1 MFPSPP
7 TTHHTQPQTL
17 KVQDAGSDQEQ
28 VQVEVTRLLV
38 SSYFDIVRANLQDLV
53 PKAVMHFLVNT
64 VQRGLQQHLIK
75 TIYRWV
81 CGEGGH
87 AGGCVRVHA

>member
-1 MFPSPP
+1 M
-7 TTHHTQPQTL
+7 
-17 KVQDAGSDQEQ
+17 QDAGSDQEQ

-75 TIYRWV
+75 TIYRLV
-81 CGEGGH
+81 L
-87 AGGCVRVHA
+87 ACVSG